1 MSELQKI
8 ELNGKP
14 ISARELT
21 VREMDVVMENL
32 KDNIM
37 HPLEVIYPEAL
48 VPAVAVALSIGDRLA
63 DPSDVTELERRLD
76 ELKDIVPSMVPDL
89 FKMVAEK
96 NNSLV
101 QAVINL
107 AEVAERLQATEA
119 ETPIQEEVSTT
130 SGDQSV
136 D

>member
-21 VREMDVVMENL
+21 VREMDAVMENL

-63 DPSDVTELERRLD
+63 DPSDVTELEQRLD

-119 ETPIQEEVSTT
+119 ETPTQEEDSTT